1 MKKLLTLDDR
11 IKQDLED
18 LYNKGEI
25 DGAVDLDGLV
35 KKENEGIYW
44 INKKEDGAFTPKEK
58 KVVELLK
65 SNSGISIEQL
75 AVQAQMDVN
84 SLNELLENLKKN
96 KGYNDNIKEGISFAT
111 RALPVYTGGKRG
123 AKTVMVMLNPGKGVK
138 DSNKDLL
145 IELKKRSM
153 FTMLSKLCGGACP
166 QVTSSNVNLTEDIE
180 NYNYFNAHY
189 GDWDCNRHDNFD
201 LKQAFFLRDWK
212 DSGIDLSEDNLDY
225 IIEKNKVKN
234 KEDKEEVQ
242 KRKLEEKR
250 KVLNDKQ
257 QLELVPY
264 ASRSF
269 SSFADKGNIEVL
281 CPYVYTLLHE
291 IFSQPRKY
299 VIFCSGLFDEVFKV
313 YNEKGSKKYRVEFG
327 EECKYQ
333 IIGEKL
339 DKKTGQK
346 KIFSTSCTPITI
358 FNLEDKSSIKA
369 IIANTFPSQALPN
382 AYEKM
387 AEYGKFCYVVYDS
400 YNKFQG
406 PINKFKD
413 QKYQNILDA
422 MTSWKSTINLNNP
435 NIYAE

>member
-1 MKKLLTLDDR
+1 MEEEHKTLDER
-11 IKQDLED
+11 IEKDLEE
-18 LYNKGEI
+18 LYNNGEI
-25 DGAVDLDGLV
+25 RGAVDLDGLV
-35 KKENEGIYW
+35 QKENEGLYW
-44 INKKEDGAFTPKEK
+44 VGDVTGTFSTEEK
-58 KVVELLK
+58 TVIELLK

-75 AVQAQMDVN
+75 AVQAQLAVN
-84 SLNELLENLKKN
+84 RLNNLLKNLKQN

-153 FTMLSKLCGGACP
+153 FTMLSKLCCGGACP

-269 SSFADKGNIEVL
+269 SSFANKGKI
-281 CPYVYTLLHE
+281 
-291 IFSQPRKY
+291 
-299 VIFCSGLFDEVFKV
+299 
-313 YNEKGSKKYRVEFG
+313 KKNPKRY
-327 EECKYQ
+327 
-333 IIGEKL
+333 I
-339 DKKTGQK
+339 
-346 KIFSTSCTPITI
+346 
-358 FNLEDKSSIKA
+358 SIKV
-369 IIANTFPSQALPN
+369 F
-382 AYEKM
+382 
-387 AEYGKFCYVVYDS
+387 
-400 YNKFQG
+400 
-406 PINKFKD
+406 
-413 QKYQNILDA
+413 
-422 MTSWKSTINLNNP
+422 
-435 NIYAE
+435 

>member
-1 MKKLLTLDDR
+1 
-11 IKQDLED
+11 
-18 LYNKGEI
+18 
-25 DGAVDLDGLV
+25 
-35 KKENEGIYW
+35 
-44 INKKEDGAFTPKEK
+44 
-58 KVVELLK
+58 LLK
-65 SNSGISIEQL
+65 ANSGISKEQL
-75 AVQAQMDVN
+75 AVQAQMSEKVLDVL
-84 SLNELLENLKKN
+84 LNDLKN
-96 KGYNDNIKEGISFAT
+96 KGCAGNIKDEISFAT
-111 RALPVYTGGKRG
+111 RALPIYNGGKRG

-269 SSFADKGNIEVL
+269 SSFANKGKIKEL

-313 YNEKGSKKYRVEFG
+313 YNKESAKKYRVELG
-327 EECKYQ
+327 EECKYK
-333 IIGEKL
+333 IVGDDL
-339 DKKTGQK
+339 DEKTGEK

-369 IIANTFPSQALPN
+369 IIAKTFPSQALPN
-382 AYEKM
+382 AYMKM
-387 AEYGKFCYVVYDS
+387 AEYGKFCYEVYDS
-400 YNKFQG
+400 YNKYQG
-406 PINKFKD
+406 PIKNFQERELEK
-413 QKYQNILDA
+413 ILHA
-422 MTSWKSTINLNNP
+422 MTDWKSKNKH
-435 NIYAE
+435 